1 MAFKIIAYGVQP
13 YEEHLYGE
21 LNKYGFDVKLVNDL
35 LTADNGDLAE
45 GFDGVLLFVDCLA
58 NRANLKKFKDFGIKY
73 VFTRTAGYNHI
84 DLQAAA
90 DFGQKVARVP
100 AYSPNAIAELAVSLG
115 TSLSRSTVYSS
126 GRTAKLNFKV
136 TETMFSHEIRKSTVG
151 IVGTGHI
158 GCVEAELYKG
168 LGAKLLGYDI
178 FQSDFAKKLVE
189 FKELDELLAESDI
202 VSLHLPYF
210 PGKNENFVGEDFI
223 SKMKDGAILVNT
235 ARGELVDEAAVVKA
249 IKSGKLA
256 GFGADV
262 LTEEGRFLG
271 KDYSDNP
278 DAFPDASIKELLS
291 LYPKVLVT
299 PHVAAMTD
307 EAVSNMISTSYDN
320 FNTVINGGDLG
331 RAEVK
336 LPEPAAK

>member
-1 MAFKIIAYGVQP
+1 MAFKIIAYGVEP
-13 YEEHLYGE
+13 YEEQMYTD
-21 LNKYGFDVKLVNDL
+21 LNKYGYQVTIVNDL

-45 GFDGVLLFVDCLA
+45 GHDGVLLFVNCLA
-58 NRANLKKFKDFGIKY
+58 DRANLKKFNDYGIKY
-73 VFTRTAGYNHI
+73 VFTRTAGFNHI

-90 DFGQKVARVP
+90 DFGMKVARVP
-100 AYSPNAIAELAVSLG
+100 AYSPNAIAELAVNLG
-115 TSLSRSTVYSS
+115 TALSRSVVYTT
-126 GRTAKLNFKV
+126 GRTAKLNFTV
-136 TETMFSHEIRKSTVG
+136 TETMFSREVRKSTVG

-210 PGKNENFVGEDFI
+210 PGKNENFVGEEFI
-223 SKMKDGAILVNT
+223 SKMKDGAVLVNT
-235 ARGELVDEAAVVKA
+235 ARGELVDEAAVIKA

-262 LTEEGRFLG
+262 LTDETRFFG
-271 KDYSDNP
+271 KDFSNGEE
-278 DAFPDASIKELLS
+278 FPDATIKELME
-291 LYPKVLVT
+291 LYPKVLIT

-320 FNTVINGGDLG
+320 FNTVLTGGDLG
-331 RAEVK
+331 RAEVQ
-336 LPEPAAK
+336 LPEPASK

>member
-1 MAFKIIAYGVQP
+1 MAFKIVAYGVEP
-13 YEEHLYGE
+13 YEEHLYNE
-21 LNKYGFDVKLVNDL
+21 LNTYGYQLTLINDL

-45 GFDGVLLFVDCLA
+45 GADAVLLFVNCLA
-58 NRANLKKFKDFGIKY
+58 DRNNLKKFSDFGIKY
-73 VFTRTAGYNHI
+73 VFTRTAGFNHI

-90 DFGQKVARVP
+90 DYGIKVARVP

-115 TSLSRSTVYSS
+115 MSLSRHTTYTTN
-126 GRTAKLNFKV
+126 RTAQLNFKV
-136 TETMFSHEIRKSTVG
+136 TETMFSKEIRKSTVG

-210 PGKNENFVGEDFI
+210 PGKNENFVNDEFI
-223 SKMKDGAILVNT
+223 NKMKDGAILINT
-235 ARGELVDEAAVVKA
+235 ARGELVDEAAVIKA
-249 IKSGKLA
+249 IKSGKLG

-262 LTEEGRFLG
+262 LTDESRFFG
-271 KDYSDNP
+271 KDFSDGSE
-278 DAFPDASIKELLS
+278 FPDATIKELLE
-291 LYPKVLVT
+291 LYPKVQIT
-299 PHVAAMTD
+299 PHVAAMTT
-307 EAVSNMISTSYDN
+307 EAVANMIATSFEN
-320 FNTVINGGDLG
+320 FNEVLTSGTLKN
-331 RAEVK
+331 EVK
-336 LPEPAAK
+336 LPDPTEKVK

>member
-1 MAFKIIAYGVQP
+1 MSFKIIAYGVEP
-13 YEEHLYGE
+13 YEEHLYSE
-21 LNKYGFDVKLVNDL
+21 LNKYNYEVTIVNDL
-35 LTADNGDLAE
+35 LTADNGDLAQ
-45 GFDGVLLFVDCLA
+45 GHDGVLLFVNCLA
-58 NRANLKKFKDFGIKY
+58 DRANLKKFNDYGIKY
-73 VFTRTAGYNHI
+73 VFTRTAGFNHI

-90 DFGQKVARVP
+90 DLGIKVARVP
-100 AYSPNAIAELAVSLG
+100 AYSPNAIAELAVNLG
-115 TSLSRSTVYSS
+115 TALSRSTVYTT
-126 GRTAKLNFKV
+126 GRTAKLNFQV

-189 FKELDELLAESDI
+189 FKELDDLLAESDI

-210 PGKNENFVGEDFI
+210 PGKNENFVGEEFI
-223 SKMKDGAILVNT
+223 SKMKDGAVLINT

-262 LTEEGRFLG
+262 LTDEARFFG
-271 KDYSDNP
+271 KDFSNGE
-278 DAFPDASIKELLS
+278 AFPDDTIKELIE
-291 LYPKVLVT
+291 LYPQVLIT

-320 FNTVINGGDLG
+320 FNAVLTGGDLG
-331 RAEVK
+331 RAEVQ

>member
-1 MAFKIIAYGVQP
+1 MAFKIIAYGVEP

-21 LNKYGFDVKLVNDL
+21 LNKYGYEVKLVNDL
-35 LTADNGDLAE
+35 LTADNGDLAK
-45 GFDGVLLFVDCLA
+45 GFDGVLLFVNCLA
-58 NRANLKKFKDFGIKY
+58 DRANLKKFKDFGIKY
-73 VFTRTAGYNHI
+73 VFTRTAGFNHI

-90 DFGQKVARVP
+90 DFGQVVARVP

-115 TSLSRSTVYSS
+115 TSLSRSTVYTT
-126 GRTAKLNFKV
+126 GRTAKLNFEV

-189 FKELDELLAESDI
+189 FKELDDLLAESDI

-210 PGKNENFVGEDFI
+210 PGKNENFVNDDFI
-223 SKMKDGAILVNT
+223 NKMKDGAILVNT
-235 ARGELVDEAAVVKA
+235 ARGELVDEAAVVRA
-249 IKSGKLA
+249 IKSGKLK

-262 LTEEGRFLG
+262 LTDEARFFG
-271 KDYSDNP
+271 KDFSKGET
-278 DAFPDASIKELLS
+278 FPDATIKELVE
-291 LYPKVLVT
+291 LYPKVLIT

-320 FNTVINGGDLG
+320 FNKALNGGDLG

-336 LPEPAAK
+336 LPEPAKK

>member
-35 LTADNGDLAE
+35 LTADNGDLAK

-115 TSLSRSTVYSS
+115 TSLSRSTVYST

-178 FQSDFAKKLVE
+178 FQSDYAKKLVE

-271 KDYSDNP
+271 NDYTDNP
-278 DAFPDASIKELLS
+278 DAFPDATIKELLS

>member
-1 MAFKIIAYGVQP
+1 MAFKIIAYGVEP
-13 YEEHLYGE
+13 YEEHLYTD
-21 LNKYGFDVKLVNDL
+21 LNKYGYQVTLVNDL

-45 GFDGVLLFVDCLA
+45 GHDGVLLFVNCLA
-58 NRANLKKFKDFGIKY
+58 DRANLKKFNDYGIKY
-73 VFTRTAGYNHI
+73 VFTRTAGFNHI

-90 DFGQKVARVP
+90 DFGMKVARVP
-100 AYSPNAIAELAVSLG
+100 AYSPNAIAELAVNLG
-115 TSLSRSTVYSS
+115 TALSRSMVYTT
-126 GRTAKLNFKV
+126 GRTAKLNFAV

-210 PGKNENFVGEDFI
+210 PGKNENFVGEEFI

-235 ARGELVDEAAVVKA
+235 ARGEIVDEAAVVKA

-262 LTEEGRFLG
+262 LTDEARFFG
-271 KDYSDNP
+271 KDFSNGE
-278 DAFPDASIKELLS
+278 AFPDATIKELIE
-291 LYPKVLVT
+291 LYPQVLIT

-320 FNTVINGGDLG
+320 FNAVLTGGDLG
-331 RAEVK
+331 RAEVQ

>member
-13 YEEHLYGE
+13 YEEHLYSE

-58 NRANLKKFKDFGIKY
+58 DRANLKKFNDFGIKY

-189 FKELDELLAESDI
+189 FKELDEVLAESDI

-223 SKMKDGAILVNT
+223 GKMKDGAILVNT

-271 KDYSDNP
+271 KDYTDNP